1 MANPRYYPSIP
12 DPISEGSLLETVR
25 ALKQAVEILTGQ
37 RGASPAATVYYSVDP
52 PAQPGASDLWVRTT
66 DQRMYLWNGT
76 QWVPI
81 TT

>member
-12 DPISEGSLLETVR
+12 DPISNEDLLGTVR
-25 ALKQAVEILTGQ
+25 ALKQAVEILSGQ
-37 RGASPAATVYYSVDP
+37 RGDAPAATVYHSVNP
-52 PAQPGASDLWVRTT
+52 PTLAGRNDLWIRTT
-66 DQRMYLWNGT
+66 DHRMYFWDDR